1 MGLEK
6 YSWYNATDRTYLS
19 DKHAGA
25 LLGIKKGFFSS
36 GIVALFILPKKLIR
50 DLERDNGGKL
60 SRSDLEEL
68 EHEHKIK
75 QHLKNVSQISL
86 RDLRYVEVS
95 RYDISKADETLS
107 LDGGQHLAVLCDI
120 PRSIPKDDDQIDNIV
135 KDVYKTKVKFEN
147 KFY

>member
-19 DKHAGA
+19 DRHVGA

-36 GIVALFILPKKLIR
+36 GIIALFILPKKLIR
-50 DLERDNGGKL
+50 DLERDNGRKL
-60 SRSDLEEL
+60 SRSDLEAL
-68 EHEHKIK
+68 EYEHKIE
-75 QHLKNVSQISL
+75 QHLKNVSQVSI
-86 RDLRYVEVS
+86 RNLRYVEVS
-95 RYDISKADETLS
+95 RYDISKVDKTLS
-107 LDGGQHLAVLCDI
+107 LDSGQHLAVLCDI
-120 PRSIPKDDDQIDNIV
+120 QRSIPKDDNQIENMV

>member
-19 DKHAGA
+19 DKQAGA

-60 SRSDLEEL
+60 SRSNLEEL
-68 EHEHKIK
+68 ENEHKIK

-95 RYDISKADETLS
+95 RYDISKADKTLS

-120 PRSIPKDDDQIDNIV
+120 PRSIPKDDDQIENMV
-135 KDVYKTKVKFEN
+135 KDVRRTKDKFEN

>member
-19 DKHAGA
+19 DKQAGA

-60 SRSDLEEL
+60 SRSDLEAL
-68 EHEHKIK
+68 EHEHKIE
-75 QHLKNVSQISL
+75 QHLKNVSQVSI
-86 RDLRYVEVS
+86 RNLRYVEVS
-95 RYDISKADETLS
+95 RYDISKVDKTLS
-107 LDGGQHLAVLCDI
+107 LDSGQHLAVLCDI
-120 PRSIPKDDDQIDNIV
+120 QRSIPKDDNQIENMV